1 MISSTIMFLKQ
12 AGTMLDV
19 PINYGVIDPDI
30 GTVLSFSM
38 DCPPF
43 SVESNT
49 GFVFLR

>member
-1 MISSTIMFLKQ
+1 
-12 AGTMLDV
+12 MLDV
-19 PINYGVIDPDI
+19 PNYRVSDPDI